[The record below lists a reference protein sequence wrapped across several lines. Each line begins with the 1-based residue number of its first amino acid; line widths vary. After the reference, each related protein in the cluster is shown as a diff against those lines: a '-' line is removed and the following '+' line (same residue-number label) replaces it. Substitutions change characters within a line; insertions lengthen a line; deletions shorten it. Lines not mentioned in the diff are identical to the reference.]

1 MLFLLYSIDM
11 LCLQTCNM
19 GVKLVIHGSEIKGA
33 RGRIECTRP
42 YQDCL
47 GHLGP
52 DVVRGPGS
60 CCDERT
66 SHPQYIRGIVRSRMM
81 DKR

>member
-1 MLFLLYSIDM
+1 
-11 LCLQTCNM
+11 M
-19 GVKLVIHGSEIKGA
+19 GVKLKEI
-33 RGRIECTRP
+33 RGRIECARP
-42 YQDCL
+42 SQDYL

-66 SHPQYIRGIVRSRMM
+66 SHPQYIRGILRSRMM